1 MLAALKAVRAENNG
15 GTLTHS
21 VRALQRANALVVVAL
36 GSLRC
41 STFSRVLGHINLH
54 SAACGNTKIID
65 EFCRCENFRA
75 KDQLL
80 TGRGCFHTVF
90 LSKISYSRLLLKNA
104 INDAKTAMLWQ
115 HLSEVKLYHYILYHI
130 FFILKRGKSDE
141 FSFLSI
147 CLQKILYFVL
157 I

>member
-54 SAACGNTKIID
+54 SAALRQHKNNRLILPLRKFSCERSIA
-65 EFCRCENFRA
+65 CR
-75 KDQLL
+75 Q
-80 TGRGCFHTVF
+80 GGFHTVF

-115 HLSEVKLYHYILYHI
+115 NLSEVKLYHYILYHI